1 VDNDFLQ
8 DPSMISDFLVES
20 EELLQ
25 GMDQDM
31 VLLESTPND
40 DALLNRIFR
49 ALHTI
54 KGTSGFLGFE
64 PLVRLGHQAEDVLND
79 LRRHEIPLTRRLM
92 DVLLAVR
99 DQLGR
104 ILGDIRA
111 GGLKTY
117 DLNTLL
123 ADLKTLRTD
132 RKDIDIDIDIG
143 NVARNAPAAPS
154 AAAANPPEAP
164 IEYSA
169 EVSSSIPADAPNEV
183 PQASAV
189 QKEIH
194 PEAATARSAETAF
207 PAKANASVPARPA
220 QSGDPTADVA
230 KTMRV
235 DVRKLDEFIN
245 LVGELVLERNRLT
258 RLASDAS
265 LGRISTQDLHAVLSQ
280 STGRLSFITEELQTA
295 GLKARM
301 VPIDMVF
308 RKFPRLVR
316 DVARSVQ
323 KEVELVVRGEETEI
337 DKTMVELIGDPLVH
351 LIRNSLDHGL
361 ESPAVRL
368 AAGKKSQG
376 CIRLEAHPEGDQIVI
391 SVSDDGAGI
400 DPSRI
405 LSKAIEKGF
414 VASDR
419 ARLLSKKE
427 ILDFIFLPGFSTAE
441 TVNDLSGR
449 GVGMDVVRSNLK
461 RMNGSIE
468 IDSTPG
474 KGTTVLLHL
483 PLTLAIL
490 PVLLVQV
497 AGDVYGLPMRSVIET
512 SQMRPR
518 DVHQVEGREV
528 LQLRG
533 LTFPLLRLAA
543 MFDSQPDASARSE
556 KVVILSVGE
565 KRLALAVDHLIGQES
580 TVIKPLGS
588 YLHNCAGIAGAT
600 IGGDGR
606 VRLVLDPAG
615 LVAHAGAPAAFEA
628 VR

>member
-1 VDNDFLQ
+1 MDNDFLQ
-8 DPSMISDFLVES
+8 DPAMISDFLVES

-31 VLLESTPND
+31 VLLESTPDD

-64 PLVRLGHQAEDVLND
+64 PLIRLGHQAEDVLND

-104 ILGDIRA
+104 ILADIRA

-117 DLNTLL
+117 ALDALL
-123 ADLKTLRTD
+123 AELKAMRAPT
-132 RKDIDIDIDIG
+132 
-143 NVARNAPAAPS
+143 APESASASAPAP
-154 AAAANPPEAP
+154 NPLETQVEASETIPAP
-164 IEYSA
+164 IPTA
-169 EVSSSIPADAPNEV
+169 TPNEV
-183 PQASAV
+183 PPAQNIESTFAAKTDAS
-189 QKEIH
+189 
-194 PEAATARSAETAF
+194 
-207 PAKANASVPARPA
+207 PALPA
-220 QSGDPTADVA
+220 QSIEPNADAA

-258 RLASDAS
+258 RLAADAG
-265 LGRISTQDLHAVLSQ
+265 LGRISGDELHAVLSQ

-301 VPIDMVF
+301 VPIDTVF

-361 ESPAVRL
+361 ESPAARV

-376 CIRLEAHPEGDQIVI
+376 CIRLEARPEGDQIVI

-400 DPSRI
+400 DPNRI
-405 LSKAIEKGF
+405 LAKAVEKGF
-414 VASDR
+414 ITADR
-419 ARLLSKKE
+419 ARHLSKKA

-441 TVNDLSGR
+441 VVNDLSGR

-468 IDSTPG
+468 IDSVPG

-512 SQMRPR
+512 SQMRPG
-518 DVHQVEGREV
+518 DVHQVEGHEV

-533 LTFPLLRLAA
+533 LTLPLLRLAA
-543 MFDSQPDASARSE
+543 MFESQSDSSARSE

-615 LVAHAGAPAAFEA
+615 LVAHADAPVAFEA
-628 VR
+628 AQ

>member
-1 VDNDFLQ
+1 MDNDFLQ
-8 DPSMISDFLVES
+8 DPAMINDFLVES

-99 DQLGR
+99 DQFGR
-104 ILGDIRA
+104 ILADIRA

-117 DLNTLL
+117 DLDALL
-123 ADLKTLRTD
+123 TDLKTMRATGVAAGQASENEQPDAAPVAASGPLRIVEAAMQSEPAEGTLPQ
-132 RKDIDIDIDIG
+132 ISPQPPIS
-143 NVARNAPAAPS
+143 APPSATSSAVPS
-154 AAAANPPEAP
+154 AAF
-164 IEYSA
+164 Y
-169 EVSSSIPADAPNEV
+169 
-183 PQASAV
+183 ASA
-189 QKEIH
+189 
-194 PEAATARSAETAF
+194 P
-207 PAKANASVPARPA
+207 PAPPTPSTD
-220 QSGDPTADVA
+220 QTADVA

-245 LVGELVLERNRLT
+245 LVGELVLERNRLS

-265 LGRISTQDLHAVLSQ
+265 LGRISPDELHSVLNQ
-280 STGRLSFITEELQTA
+280 SAGRLSFITEELQTA

-301 VPIDMVF
+301 VPIDTVF

-316 DVARSVQ
+316 DVARSVE
-323 KEVELVVRGEETEI
+323 KEVELVVRGEDTEV

-361 ESPAVRL
+361 ESPPARL
-368 AAGKKSQG
+368 AAGKKSRG
-376 CIRLEAHPEGDQIVI
+376 CIRLEARPEGDQIVI

-400 DPSRI
+400 DSNRI
-405 LSKAIEKGF
+405 LAKAIEKDF
-414 VASDR
+414 ITSDR

-427 ILDFIFLPGFSTAE
+427 ILEFIFLPGFSTAE
-441 TVNDLSGR
+441 TVNNLSGR

-468 IDSTPG
+468 IDSVPG
-474 KGTTVLLHL
+474 QGTTVLLHL

-512 SQMRPR
+512 SQMRPG

-543 MFDSQPDASARSE
+543 MFEDSAGTRTCSE

-565 KRLALAVDHLIGQES
+565 KRLAIAVDHLIGQES

-615 LVAHAGAPAAFEA
+615 LVAHADSPVLTA
-628 VR
+628 VMQ

>member
-1 VDNDFLQ
+1 MDSGYYAACTGLRAQNQALELIANNLANVSTIGYRGQNAAFQSLLSGQPAGVSEINYAINDFN
-8 DPSMISDFLVES
+8 V
-20 EELLQ
+20 
-25 GMDQDM
+25 MDK
-31 VLLESTPND
+31 ST
-40 DALLNRIFR
+40 L
-49 ALHTI
+49 
-54 KGTSGFLGFE
+54 
-64 PLVRLGHQAEDVLND
+64 D
-79 LRRHEIPLTRRLM
+79 LT
-92 DVLLAVR
+92 
-99 DQLGR
+99 
-104 ILGDIRA
+104 A
-111 GGLKTY
+111 G
-117 DLNTLL
+117 
-123 ADLKTLRTD
+123 
-132 RKDIDIDIDIG
+132 
-143 NVARNAPAAPS
+143 
-154 AAAANPPEAP
+154 
-164 IEYSA
+164 
-169 EVSSSIPADAPNEV
+169 
-183 PQASAV
+183 
-189 QKEIH
+189 
-194 PEAATARSAETAF
+194 
-207 PAKANASVPARPA
+207 
-220 QSGDPTADVA
+220 
-230 KTMRV
+230 
-235 DVRKLDEFIN
+235 
-245 LVGELVLERNRLT
+245 
-258 RLASDAS
+258 
-265 LGRISTQDLHAVLSQ
+265 STQHS
-280 STGRLSFITEELQTA
+280 GN
-295 GLKARM
+295 
-301 VPIDMVF
+301 
-308 RKFPRLVR
+308 
-316 DVARSVQ
+316 
-323 KEVELVVRGEETEI
+323 
-337 DKTMVELIGDPLVH
+337 PLVH

>member
-8 DPSMISDFLVES
+8 DPAMISDFLVES

-40 DALLNRIFR
+40 DSLLNRIFR

-79 LRRHEIPLTRRLM
+79 LRRHEIPLTRHLM

-99 DQLGR
+99 DQIGR
-104 ILGDIRA
+104 ILADIRA

-117 DLNTLL
+117 DLEALL
-123 ADLKTLRTD
+123 AELKAMRAATATESTSASAPVENPLDTYVEASPA
-132 RKDIDIDIDIG
+132 IP
-143 NVARNAPAAPS
+143 NA
-154 AAAANPPEAP
+154 
-164 IEYSA
+164 I
-169 EVSSSIPADAPNEV
+169 PNEV
-183 PQASAV
+183 PPPQIIEDTFGA
-189 QKEIH
+189 KTD
-194 PEAATARSAETAF
+194 AAPT
-207 PAKANASVPARPA
+207 PPA
-220 QSGDPTADVA
+220 QSIEPNADAA

-258 RLASDAS
+258 RLASDAG
-265 LGRISTQDLHAVLSQ
+265 LGRISGDELHAVLSQ

-301 VPIDMVF
+301 VPIDTVF

-316 DVARSVQ
+316 DVARAVQ

-361 ESPAVRL
+361 ESPAARV
-368 AAGKKSQG
+368 AVGKKSQG
-376 CIRLEAHPEGDQIVI
+376 CIRLEARPEGDQIVI

-400 DPSRI
+400 DPNRI
-405 LSKAIEKGF
+405 LAKAIEKGLI
-414 VASDR
+414 AADR
-419 ARLLSKKE
+419 ARHLSKKE

-441 TVNDLSGR
+441 VVNDLSGR

-468 IDSTPG
+468 IDSVPG
-474 KGTTVLLHL
+474 KGTSVLLHL

-512 SQMRPR
+512 SQMRPG
-518 DVHQVEGREV
+518 DVHQVEGHEV

-543 MFDSQPDASARSE
+543 MFESQSDSSARSE
-556 KVVILSVGE
+556 KVVILSVGD

-615 LVAHAGAPAAFEA
+615 LVAHADVPGPFEA
-628 VR
+628 MS